1 MHMNNIVY
9 KDESY
14 AIIGAAMEVYNQLG
28 SGFVEKVYQDALEIE
43 FELRGIPYKR
53 EEHLPVFYKGRQIK
67 HDFFVDFICYDK
79 IVIECKAV
87 SEILDIHKIQTLN
100 YIKIN
105 NLKLGIIINFS
116 NQSFEYR
123 RIVN

>member
-1 MHMNNIVY
+1 MHMNDIVY
-9 KDESY
+9 KDESF

-53 EEHLPVFYKGRQIK
+53 EEH
-67 HDFFVDFICYDK
+67 DFFVDFICYDK

-87 SEILDIHKIQTLN
+87 SEILNIHKIQTLN

-105 NLKLGIIINFS
+105 NLKLGIVINFS
-116 NQSFEYR
+116 NQSLEYK

>member
-1 MHMNNIVY
+1 MHMNDIVY
-9 KDESY
+9 KDESF

-79 IVIECKAV
+79 TVIECKAV
-87 SEILDIHKIQTLN
+87 SEILNIHKIQTLN

-105 NLKLGIIINFS
+105 NLKLGIVINFS
-116 NQSFEYR
+116 NQSLEYK

>member
-1 MHMNNIVY
+1 MHMNDIVY
-9 KDESY
+9 KDESF

-87 SEILDIHKIQTLN
+87 SEILNIHKIQTLN

-105 NLKLGIIINFS
+105 NLKLGIVINFS
-116 NQSFEYR
+116 NQSLEY
-123 RIVN
+123 I

>member
-1 MHMNNIVY
+1 MNNLIF
-9 KDESY
+9 KEESY
-14 AIIGAAMEVYNQLG
+14 AIIGAALEVHKQLG
-28 SGFVEKVYQDALEIE
+28 CGFVEKVYQDALEIE
-43 FELRGIPYKR
+43 FELRGIPFKR
-53 EEHLPVFYKGRQIK
+53 EKHLPVFYKGKQIK

-79 IVIECKAV
+79 IIIECKAV

-105 NLKLGIIINFS
+105 NLRLGIIINFS
-116 NQSFEYR
+116 NQSLEHK

>member
-1 MHMNNIVY
+1 MNNIVY

>member
-1 MHMNNIVY
+1 MHMNDIVY
-9 KDESY
+9 KDESF

-87 SEILDIHKIQTLN
+87 SEILNIHKIQTLN

-105 NLKLGIIINFS
+105 NLKLGIVINFS
-116 NQSFEYR
+116 NQSLEYK

>member
-1 MHMNNIVY
+1 MHMNDIVY
-9 KDESY
+9 KDESF

-28 SGFVEKVYQDALEIE
+28 SGFVEKVYQDALGIE

-87 SEILDIHKIQTLN
+87 SEILNIHKIQTLN

-105 NLKLGIIINFS
+105 NLKLGIVINFS
-116 NQSFEYR
+116 NQSLEYK

>member
-1 MHMNNIVY
+1 MNDIVY
-9 KDESY
+9 KDESF

-87 SEILDIHKIQTLN
+87 SEILNIHKIQTLN

-105 NLKLGIIINFS
+105 NLKLGIVINFS
-116 NQSFEYR
+116 NQSLEYK

>member
-1 MHMNNIVY
+1 MHMNDIVY
-9 KDESY
+9 KDESF

-79 IVIECKAV
+79 IVIECKTV
-87 SEILDIHKIQTLN
+87 SEILNIHKSQTLN

-105 NLKLGIIINFS
+105 NLKLGIVINFS
-116 NQSFEYR
+116 NQSLEYK